1 MNAPGTANAPIVA
14 LSLPPWRVR
23 RLLVDEGGLLVVDK
37 PPLVPVHG
45 GPDGLRHAVVDRVGD
60 YLTAAGRSSYL
71 GVHQRLDQ
79 DTSGALLFV
88 TDEAKNAEVA
98 RAVEEHQLRRRYVA
112 VVTERRRLSDR
123 GTLSLRLESD
133 GERARVVTSGGK
145 EAVTRYRVIERQSV
159 DGEARALVELDL
171 ETGRHHQIR
180 VSLAHVGAP
189 VLGDRLYG
197 GAPYLRLCLHAE
209 ELSGGPL
216 SRAVVSARPAAFRH
230 AMLAKDEPAP
240 GDFTPDEVREL
251 LLDAA
256 TLRAPLTRE
265 SSAFRLVNGSGDGL
279 PSLVID
285 AYGEWVAVSVYD
297 DAWLA
302 HRDAIESA
310 LREVGARGAYLKRR
324 VRADLREK
332 NAEELAPDVPWFGEA
347 APGAFVVREAGI
359 PVEVEISRG
368 LSTGLF
374 VDQRDNHVRLGEWA
388 RGGKM
393 LNLFCYSAVFS
404 VHAAL
409 GGAHTTNVDL
419 AGPALARGRRNFELN
434 GLDPAAHRFF
444 KEDAMKYLARA
455 VRRGERYDAIVLDPP
470 SFATVSRA
478 TFSVSKRYE
487 EALALCIELLAP
499 GGKLLCVTNHG
510 PTTGAHLRRA
520 ADAAARSLGRSLR
533 QVKEMPLGLDVPA
546 HPAGPW
552 PSKSVLVEAAER

>member
-1 MNAPGTANAPIVA
+1 MNAPGTANAPSAA

-23 RLLVDEGGLLVVDK
+23 RILVDDAGLLVVDK
-37 PPLVPVHG
+37 PSLVPVHG
-45 GPDGLRHAVVDRVGD
+45 GPDGLRHAVVDRLGD
-60 YLTAAGRSSYL
+60 YLRGVGRPSYL

-88 TDEAKNAEVA
+88 TEEERNAEVA
-98 RAVEEHQLRRRYVA
+98 RAVEEHLLRRRYVA
-112 VVTERRRLSDR
+112 VVSERRRLADH
-123 GTLSLRLESD
+123 GTLSLRLDSD

-145 EAVTRYRVIERQSV
+145 EAVTRYRVKERN
-159 DGEARALVELDL
+159 GGRALVELEL

-180 VSLAHVGAP
+180 ASLAHVGAP

-209 ELSGGPL
+209 DLSGGL
-216 SRAVVSARPAAFRH
+216 LHDAVTSPRPAAFRH
-230 AMLAKDEPAP
+230 ALQGNGEPAP
-240 GDFTPDEVREL
+240 GDFSAEEVREL

-256 TLRAPLTRE
+256 CLRAPLMRD

-279 PSLVID
+279 PNLVID
-285 AYGEWVAVSVYD
+285 AYGQWLAVSVYD
-297 DAWLA
+297 DAWLL
-302 HRDAIESA
+302 HREPIESA
-310 LREVGARGAYLKRR
+310 LCELGARGAYLKRR
-324 VRADLREK
+324 VRADLREQ
-332 NAEELAPDVPWFGEA
+332 NTGELAPEAPWFGEA
-347 APGAFVVREAGI
+347 APSAFVVKEAGI
-359 PVEVEISRG
+359 DVEVELGRG

-409 GGAHTTNVDL
+409 SGARTTNVDL

-434 GLDPAAHRFF
+434 GLDPAEHRFF

-455 VRRGERYDAIVLDPP
+455 VRRGERYEAIVLDPP
-470 SFATVSRA
+470 SFSTVSRA

-487 EALALCIELLAP
+487 EALGFCLELLAP

-510 PTTGAHLRRA
+510 PTTGAHLRKA
-520 ADAAARSLGRSLR
+520 ADAAARSVGRRLR
-533 QVKEMPLGLDVPA
+533 QVKEMPLGLDVPSL
-546 HPAGPW
+546 PTGPW
-552 PSKSVLVEAAER
+552 PSKSVVVVAGD